1 MVVVTNTSIVGAPS
15 IDDDLFRR
23 MIMIYSAPGG
33 KWKTNWQLATKLNY
47 KPTSFTAIS

>member
-23 MIMIYSAPGG
+23 MIMIYSVLGG
-33 KWKTNWQLATKLNY
+33 QMENKLATSN
-47 KPTSFTAIS
+47 